1 MAKFTKW
8 ADRIGETK
16 VVEGFTFTI
25 VDNEGDKVIVEVADD
40 LHYVS
45 RGTWRKGVFRN
56 ILRVLKPKYVGE
68 EKIIGGLL
76 AMVYK
81 YANNKVTVA
90 VNGCDEEF
98 EIGTDT
104 WKKGTFR
111 KIKNRLRKL
120 GLIQDDLEVK
130 QKQQEKQ
137 EDKTTKYFLSVIN
150 EKPISANIIVK
161 HVDTLANILCYKELK
176 QEFRKLASIY
186 HPDKGGNA
194 QVFAQ
199 LTEIYSI
206 NEEVLRTTRDKKAKL
221 DIERYEG
228 LVKMLINCKRMQQGL
243 KPLF

>member
-1 MAKFTKW
+1 MARVLWK
-8 ADRIGETK
+8 DRIGETK
-16 VVEGFTFTI
+16 EVQGFVFTI
-25 VDNEGDKVIVEVADD
+25 VDNEGDRVIVEVADD

-68 EKIIGGLL
+68 EKFVSGLL
-76 AMVYK
+76 ATVYE
-81 YANNKVTVA
+81 YAKNKVKVI
-90 VNGCDEEF
+90 VEQCDKEF
-98 EIGTDT
+98 EFGVNT
-104 WKKGTFR
+104 WKKGV
-111 KIKNRLRKL
+111 LRDITKYAREH
-120 GLIQDDLEVK
+120 GIIQDDLKAK

-137 EDKTTKYFLSVIN
+137 EDQ
-150 EKPISANIIVK
+150 KPIKYYPAVISNKPINVDVIKK

-194 QVFAQ
+194 KIFSQ
-199 LTEIYSI
+199 LAEIYSI
-206 NEEVLRTTRDKKAKL
+206 NEEVLRTTSDRKAKL

-228 LVKMLINCKRMQQGL
+228 LVKMLINCKRKQQGL

>member
-1 MAKFTKW
+1 MARFKKW
-8 ADRIGETK
+8 IDRVGEQK

-68 EKIIGGLL
+68 EKTIGGLL

-90 VNGCDEEF
+90 INGCDEEF
-98 EIGTDT
+98 EIGANT
-104 WKKGTFR
+104 WEKGIFR

-137 EDKTTKYFLSVIN
+137 ENEVTKYFLSVIN
-150 EKPISANIIVK
+150 EKPISADTIAR
-161 HVDTLANILCYKELK
+161 HVNTLENILCFKELK
-176 QEFRKLASIY
+176 QEFHKLAGIY

-199 LTEIYSI
+199 LAAIYNISAK
-206 NEEVLRTTRDKKAKL
+206 VLRKAEKSMKARLNTQAYEAMVRKL
-221 DIERYEG
+221 INIERMEQGY
-228 LVKMLINCKRMQQGL
+228 NC
-243 KPLF
+243 